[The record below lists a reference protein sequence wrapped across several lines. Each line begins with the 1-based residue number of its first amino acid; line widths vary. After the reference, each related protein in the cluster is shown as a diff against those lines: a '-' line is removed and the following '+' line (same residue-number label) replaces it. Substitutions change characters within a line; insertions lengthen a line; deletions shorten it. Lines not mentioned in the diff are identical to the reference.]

1 MLSHFP
7 DRFRGDH
14 VHRPHRLVMTV
25 SFSRLVCLTAIRLT
39 GASGTNLEHNIG
51 KTRLILQDMMVGG
64 VLARKDGLDSATET

>member
-1 MLSHFP
+1 
-7 DRFRGDH
+7 
-14 VHRPHRLVMTV
+14 MTV